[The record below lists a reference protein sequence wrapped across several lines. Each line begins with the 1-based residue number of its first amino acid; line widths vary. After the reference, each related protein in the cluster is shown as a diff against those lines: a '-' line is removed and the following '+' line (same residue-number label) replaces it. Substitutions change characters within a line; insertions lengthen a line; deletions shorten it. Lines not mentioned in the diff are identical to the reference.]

1 MQLNAETHAKKGLKT
16 CLYGLS
22 NFNFLNSEKKDEN
35 FIFVNLIEEIL
46 AQFSFQRTK
55 NQDITKSY
63 KSYDRKVV
71 GSILVNM
78 IDGINDMFNKN
89 P

>member
-1 MQLNAETHAKKGLKT
+1 MYVNVHSHIWTYVSAANMQLNAETHAKKGLKT

-46 AQFSFQRTK
+46 A
-55 NQDITKSY
+55 
-63 KSYDRKVV
+63 
-71 GSILVNM
+71 
-78 IDGINDMFNKN
+78 
-89 P
+89 